1 MSSAVIELCMIVL
14 LEVIVIVELV
24 VLTLEH
30 LLLVTRVVWLLL
42 ELICVGVDDSLN
54 LSDHLSNLR
63 NRDKFLI

>member
-1 MSSAVIELCMIVL
+1 MSSAVSELCMIVL